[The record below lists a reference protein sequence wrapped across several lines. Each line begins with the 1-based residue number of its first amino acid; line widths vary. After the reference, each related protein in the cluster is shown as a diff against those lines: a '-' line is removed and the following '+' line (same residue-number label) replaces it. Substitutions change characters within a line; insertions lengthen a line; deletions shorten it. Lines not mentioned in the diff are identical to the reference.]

1 VNGDI
6 ELIYGRNPVREAL
19 RAGRRG
25 ISRIWVLP
33 QLADA
38 DWLAG
43 QRVVPTHKAELGHMA
58 GTSDHQGVVAE
69 AAPYPYAGVRD
80 LLEADGPIVCL
91 DGAQDPRNFGAICRV
106 ADAAGAVGIVT
117 AERGSPGVTPTVC
130 KTSAGAVEHLLVARV
145 GSIAGFLSEATD
157 AGRLVVGSD
166 ADAQA
171 DFRTLTWRGDEVIVM
186 GSEGTGLRP
195 RVAAGC
201 GAMVRIPM
209 RGNVAS
215 LNLSVACA
223 LLLFEAIRGGNPE

>member
-1 VNGDI
+1 VTEG

-19 RAGRRG
+19 RAGRRR
-25 ISRIWVLP
+25 IDRIWVLP

-43 QRVVPTHKAELGHMA
+43 RRVIPTHKAELGQMV
-58 GTSDHQGVVAE
+58 GTSDHQGIVAQAE
-69 AAPYPYAGVRD
+69 PYPYADVRD
-80 LLEADGPIVCL
+80 MLEADGPIVCL

-117 AERGSPGVTPTVC
+117 AQRGSPGVTATVC
-130 KTSAGAVEHLLVARV
+130 KTSAGAVEHLMVARV
-145 GSIAGFLSEATD
+145 GNIAGFLSQARD
-157 AGRLVVGSD
+157 AGRQVVGADPAAETDYRRLEWMPD
-166 ADAQA
+166 A
-171 DFRTLTWRGDEVIVM
+171 VIVM
-186 GSEGTGLRP
+186 GSEGGGLRP

-201 GAMVRIPM
+201 AAMVRIPM

-223 LLLFEAIRGGNPE
+223 LLLFEAIRGDNSM